1 MSNKPNKH
9 GNKVLPNIIMGIFL
23 ISVGTILIVYDV
35 KSQLPESNKYLI
47 GAGIVIMINAGLY
60 FWGLAFV
67 HKIKSDL
74 IKRQRSSSRER
85 ESVQEL

>member
-1 MSNKPNKH
+1 MLNKPNKH
-9 GNKVLPNIIMGIFL
+9 ENKVFPNILMGIFL
-23 ISVGTILIVYDV
+23 VSVGTLLIIYDI
-35 KSQLPESNKYLI
+35 KSQLPELNKYLI

-74 IKRQRSSSRER
+74 IKRQKSSREK
-85 ESVQEL
+85 ETAQEF